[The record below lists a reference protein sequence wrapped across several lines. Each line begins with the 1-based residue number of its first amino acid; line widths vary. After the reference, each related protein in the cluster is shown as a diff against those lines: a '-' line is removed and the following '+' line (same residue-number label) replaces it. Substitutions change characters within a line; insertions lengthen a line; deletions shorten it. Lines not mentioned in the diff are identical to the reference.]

1 MEQHRKHDAFFV
13 VFHFFVFFCSACK
26 LRAAAF
32 GMRRLVLPFLI
43 PGIVVYVLVLRM
55 VMRVVL
61 LLRIVFVHVYAE
73 FSNASS

>member
-1 MEQHRKHDAFFV
+1 MEQHRKHNAFFV
-13 VFHFFVFFCSACK
+13 IFHLFVFFCSACK

-43 PGIVVYVLVLRM
+43 PGIAAYVLVLRM

-61 LLRIVFVHVYAE
+61 LGIVFVHVYAE